1 MVDIRSWF
9 RRQIGDPQ
17 VVTLVLI
24 VLALAGTIFFFG
36 EMLLPL
42 LAAVVIAYLLEGL
55 VQRLER
61 RGLPHLVAVLTVFLV
76 FFAFMIFAAFG
87 LLPSAFRQLALL
99 VSQAPKVIGA
109 IQEQLALLP
118 QRFSLITDEQV
129 DEMVGALSTDLVG
142 LGQTVAAYSPA
153 AVVTALTLGVYL
165 LLVPI
170 LVFFF
175 LKDKDKILAW
185 FAGFL
190 PTERPL
196 ANQVWEEVDAQI
208 GNYARGKMWE
218 ILVVG
223 SITFAVFRL
232 LGLQYAL
239 LLSVLTG
246 FSVLIPYI
254 GALVVAI
261 PVGIVAYLQW
271 GITPDFWWVVVSY
284 GVIQF
289 LDGNLLVPL
298 LFSEAVNLHPVAI
311 IAAVLVFGGMWGFW
325 GVFFAIPLATVI
337 QAMLRAWP
345 TSVEALEES
354 GASATGPPGGRSA
367 PAAERT
373 EDSAVGAAVDA
384 SAHSRETDTAA

>member
-1 MVDIRSWF
+1 MADIKGWF
-9 RRQIGDPQ
+9 RRQFSDPQ
-17 VVTLVLI
+17 VVTLTLI
-24 VLALAGTIFFFG
+24 ILVLAGTIFFFG
-36 EMLLPL
+36 QMLLPL
-42 LAAVVIAYLLEGL
+42 LASIVIAYLLEGL
-55 VQRLER
+55 VQRLEH
-61 RGLPHLVAVLTVFLV
+61 RGVPHLFAVIIVFLV

-87 LLPSAFRQLALL
+87 LLPSAFRQLGLL
-99 VSQAPKVIGA
+99 IGQVPRLISV
-109 IQEQLALLP
+109 IQEQLMLLP
-118 QRFSLITDEQV
+118 ERFSLVTEEQV
-129 DEMVGALSTDLVG
+129 NEMVAALGTDVYG
-142 LGQTVAAYSPA
+142 FGQTLAAYSPA
-153 AVVTALTLGVYL
+153 AVMTVITVGVYL

-175 LKDKDKILAW
+175 LKDKDKIVAW

-190 PTERPL
+190 PAHRPL

-218 ILVVG
+218 ILIVG

-254 GALVVAI
+254 GAFAVAV
-261 PVGIVAYLQW
+261 PVGIVAFLQW
-271 GITPDFWWVVVSY
+271 GITPEFWWVVISY

-311 IAAVLVFGGMWGFW
+311 IAAVLVFGGLWGFW

-337 QAMLRAWP
+337 QAILRAWP
-345 TSVEALEES
+345 RSVAVEAP
-354 GASATGPPGGRSA
+354 SATEPIPVTAADGPEA
-367 PAAERT
+367 PAGEGM
-373 EDSAVGAAVDA
+373 V
-384 SAHSRETDTAA
+384 SRQTG

>member
-1 MVDIRSWF
+1 MNSAAMVDIRSWF
-9 RRQIGDPQ
+9 RRNLSDPQ

-24 VLALAGTIFFFG
+24 ILVLAGTIAFFG

-42 LAAVVIAYLLEGL
+42 LAGVVIAYLLEGL

-61 RGLPHLVAVLTVFLV
+61 RGLPHLVAVLTVFVLL
-76 FFAFMIFAAFG
+76 FAFMIFAAFG
-87 LLPSAFRQLALL
+87 LLPSAFRQLGLL

-118 QRFSLITDEQV
+118 QRFSLITEDQV
-129 DEMVGALSTDLVG
+129 NEIIGALSTDLVG
-142 LGQTVAAYSPA
+142 FGQTLAAYSPA

-175 LKDKDKILAW
+175 LKDKEKILAW
-185 FAGFL
+185 FSNFL
-190 PTERPL
+190 PADRPL
-196 ANQVWEEVDAQI
+196 VNQVWEEVDGQI

-218 ILVVG
+218 ILIVG

-254 GALVVAI
+254 GAIVVAI

-271 GITPDFWWVVVSY
+271 GITPDFWWVVASY

-311 IAAVLVFGGMWGFW
+311 IAAVLVFGGLWGFW

-337 QAMLRAWP
+337 KAILRAWP
-345 TSVEALEES
+345 RAGDVVRDDAGEA
-354 GASATGPPGGRSA
+354 AAVAA
-367 PAAERT
+367 PAAAT
-373 EDSAVGAAVDA
+373 AAAGDGE
-384 SAHSRETDTAA
+384 RETGTAA

>member
-1 MVDIRSWF
+1 
-9 RRQIGDPQ
+9 
-17 VVTLVLI
+17 
-24 VLALAGTIFFFG
+24 
-36 EMLLPL
+36 MLLPL
-42 LAAVVIAYLLEGL
+42 LAAIVIAYLLEGL

-61 RGLPHLVAVLTVFLV
+61 RGLPHLMAVITVFLV

-99 VSQAPKVIGA
+99 VSQAPRAVGA
-109 IQEQLALLP
+109 LQEQLALLP
-118 QRFSLITDEQV
+118 QRFSLITEAQV
-129 DEMVGALSTDLVG
+129 NEIVGAIGTDLVG
-142 LGQTVAAYSPA
+142 FGQTLAAYSPA
-153 AVVTALTLGVYL
+153 AVVTVLTLGVYL

-175 LKDKDKILAW
+175 MKDKQRLVAW

-190 PTERPL
+190 PRERPL
-196 ANQVWEEVDAQI
+196 ANQVWEEVDRQI

-218 ILVVG
+218 ILIVG
-223 SITFAVFRL
+223 SVTFVVFTL

-254 GALVVAI
+254 GALVVAL
-261 PVGIVAYLQW
+261 PVGIVAFLQW
-271 GITPDFWWVVVSY
+271 GVTPEFWWVVVSY

-337 QAMLRAWP
+337 QAILRAWP
-345 TSVEALEES
+345 RTAELQAD
-354 GASATGPPGGRSA
+354 APPGAGA
-367 PAAERT
+367 PAA
-373 EDSAVGAAVDA
+373 AAAGAEEAAPREA
-384 SAHSRETDTAA
+384 SPTAGTAA

>member
-1 MVDIRSWF
+1 MVDVKSWIRK
-9 RRQIGDPQ
+9 QISDPQ

-24 VLALAGTIFFFG
+24 ILVLAGTIWLFG
-36 EMLLPL
+36 RMLLPL

-55 VQRLER
+55 VQRLED
-61 RGLPHLVAVLTVFLV
+61 RGVPHFVAVLTVFLV

-87 LLPSAFRQLALL
+87 LLPSAFRQLGLL
-99 VSQAPKVIGA
+99 ISQVPRLIAV
-109 IQEQLALLP
+109 IQEQLLLLP
-118 QRFSLITDEQV
+118 ERFSLITEAQV
-129 DEMVGALSTDLVG
+129 NEMVGALGTDVYG
-142 LGQTVAAYSPA
+142 FGQTLAAYSPA
-153 AVVTALTLGVYL
+153 AVITVITVGVYL

-175 LKDKDKILAW
+175 LKDKDKIVTW
-185 FAGFL
+185 FGGFL
-190 PTERPL
+190 PSHRPL
-196 ANQVWEEVDAQI
+196 ANQVWDEVDRQI
-208 GNYARGKMWE
+208 ANYARGKMWE
-218 ILVVG
+218 ILIVG

-254 GALVVAI
+254 GAFAVAI
-261 PVGIVAYLQW
+261 PVGIVAFLQW
-271 GITPDFWWVVVSY
+271 GITPEFWWVVASY

-311 IAAVLVFGGMWGFW
+311 IAAVLVFGGLWGFW

-337 QAMLRAWP
+337 QAILRAWP
-345 TSVEALEES
+345 RSTDAAAEPATEPIPAAVEAVPAD
-354 GASATGPPGGRSA
+354 GADGEGDD
-367 PAAERT
+367 AAEPRL
-373 EDSAVGAAVDA
+373 
-384 SAHSRETDTAA
+384 SRPVA

>member
-9 RRQIGDPQ
+9 RKQFSDPQ
-17 VVTLVLI
+17 VVTLMLI
-24 VLALAGTIFFFG
+24 ILALAGTIFFFG
-36 EMLLPL
+36 KMLLPL

-55 VQRLER
+55 VIRLEQ
-61 RGLPHLVAVLTVFLV
+61 RGVPHIFAVLVVFRV
-76 FFAFMIFAAFG
+76 FFAFMIFASFG
-87 LLPSAFRQLALL
+87 LLPSAFRQLGLL
-99 VSQAPKVIGA
+99 ISQVPRLIGL
-109 IQEQLALLP
+109 IQEQLMLLP
-118 QRFSLITDEQV
+118 ERFSLITEEQV
-129 DEMVGALSTDLVG
+129 NEMVAALGTDVYG
-142 LGQTVAAYSPA
+142 FGQTLAAYSPA
-153 AVVTALTLGVYL
+153 AVMTVITVGVYL

-175 LKDKDKILAW
+175 LKDKKEILAW

-190 PTERPL
+190 PSDRPL
-196 ANQVWEEVDAQI
+196 ANQVWDEVDRQI

-218 ILVVG
+218 ILIVG

-254 GALVVAI
+254 GAFAVAI
-261 PVGIVAYLQW
+261 PVGIVAFLQW
-271 GITPDFWWVVVSY
+271 GISPDFWWVVISY

-311 IAAVLVFGGMWGFW
+311 IAAVLVFGGLWGFW

-337 QAMLRAWP
+337 QAILRAWP
-345 TSVEALEES
+345 RGTEPQTEPATEPIDAARATQADEDESLANEEADIHKSASV
-354 GASATGPPGGRSA
+354 G
-367 PAAERT
+367 
-373 EDSAVGAAVDA
+373 
-384 SAHSRETDTAA
+384 

>member
-1 MVDIRSWF
+1 MNSAAMVDIRSWF
-9 RRQIGDPQ
+9 RRNLSDPQ

-24 VLALAGTIFFFG
+24 ILVLAGTIAFFG

-42 LAAVVIAYLLEGL
+42 LAGVVIAYLLEGL

-61 RGLPHLVAVLTVFLV
+61 RGLPHLFAVLTVFLL

-87 LLPSAFRQLALL
+87 LLPSAFRQLGLL

-118 QRFSLITDEQV
+118 QRFSLITEEQV
-129 DEMVGALSTDLVG
+129 NEIIGALSTDLVG
-142 LGQTVAAYSPA
+142 FGQTLAAYSPA

-175 LKDKDKILAW
+175 LKDKQKILAW
-185 FAGFL
+185 FSAFL
-190 PTERPL
+190 PADRPL
-196 ANQVWEEVDAQI
+196 VNQVWEEVDGQI

-218 ILVVG
+218 ILIVG

-254 GALVVAI
+254 GAIVVAI

-271 GITPDFWWVVVSY
+271 CITPDFWWVVASY

-311 IAAVLVFGGMWGFW
+311 IAAVLVFGGLWGFW

-337 QAMLRAWP
+337 KAILRAWP
-345 TSVEALEES
+345 RAGETARD
-354 GASATGPPGGRSA
+354 A
-367 PAAERT
+367 
-373 EDSAVGAAVDA
+373 AVGADAGSTPTAAALAAPGVDGE
-384 SAHSRETDTAA
+384 RETDTAA